1 MCAGGPDCLWH
12 MDTDIVM
19 FDMAK
24 TPHPEELSFLP
35 GASHPLLDREP
46 LKALVPARERFL
58 Y

>member
-1 MCAGGPDCLWH
+1 MY

-24 TPHPEELSFLP
+24 TPHPEEISFLP

-46 LKALVPARERFL
+46 LKTLVPAMPSATNHL
-58 Y
+58 Q